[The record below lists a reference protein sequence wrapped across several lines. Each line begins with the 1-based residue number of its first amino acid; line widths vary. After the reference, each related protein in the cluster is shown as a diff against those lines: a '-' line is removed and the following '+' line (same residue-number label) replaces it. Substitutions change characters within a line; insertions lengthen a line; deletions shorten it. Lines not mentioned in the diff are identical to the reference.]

1 MRVNK
6 QNPLQTTPR
15 HGKTMGTI
23 VSTLQAA
30 LELTAGCTEPAAIA
44 YCASFAGKYLGEEP
58 VKFSLKIDQ
67 RTYKNAFGVGIPGA
81 NERRGTKWALAIGF
95 VMACPENRLSIFSEL
110 DAITLEH
117 ADHLHDKDI
126 IEIELLEI
134 DGLFIQLLTA
144 GKNHKVE
151 TTIEAGHTNVVQ
163 LRVDDKD
170 IEYRDNSPAANSPAD
185 YIFTD
190 DVYEPGNWSAIIDDL
205 YTDQELQR
213 TIRQSIAYNMAA
225 ALHGKKYINMGDD
238 QLEHLVM
245 GAIYARMNG
254 DPIPI
259 MSCAGSGNKG
269 LTCIIPVVAHARDL
283 VLGEEKE
290 IKAVLVSV
298 LLTTIITSRFGE
310 VSSVCGAQYA
320 AGAGVIGGILYLK
333 NELALFNG
341 SYNNFISAIGG
352 GFCDGAKG
360 SCSMRGNVA
369 VATALSAINHSL
381 NGFTVS
387 SRDGFLGQN
396 FKQTLDNLAKYN
408 PLVAQFE
415 FETIKILQDK

>member
-1 MRVNK
+1 
-6 QNPLQTTPR
+6 
-15 HGKTMGTI
+15 MGTI
-23 VSTLQAA
+23 VTTLQAA

-58 VKFSLKIDQ
+58 VRFSLKIDQ

-81 NERRGTKWALAIGF
+81 GERRGTKWALMLGF
-95 VMACPENRLSIFSEL
+95 VRACPENRLSIFSEL
-110 DAITLEH
+110 DSSALQQ
-117 ADHLHDKDI
+117 ADLLYDKGI
-126 IEIELLEI
+126 VEIELLEV
-134 DGLFIQLLTA
+134 DGLFIQLSTT
-144 GKNHKVE
+144 GMQHRVE
-151 TTIEAGHTNVVQ
+151 TIIEAGHTNVVL
-163 LRVDDKD
+163 LRVNGEEIDYQDG
-170 IEYRDNSPAANSPAD
+170 SPAANSPAD
-185 YIFTD
+185 YVLTD
-190 DVYEPGNWSAIIDDL
+190 AVYEPDSWPTIIDEL
-205 YTDQELQR
+205 YGDQRLQR
-213 TIRQSIAYNMAA
+213 TIREGIAYNMAA
-225 ALHGKKYINMGDD
+225 ALHGKKYIQAEGE

-254 DPIPI
+254 DPIPV

-269 LTCIIPVVAHARDL
+269 LTCIIPVVAYARDR

-320 AGAGVIGGILYLK
+320 AGAGVIGGILFLK
-333 NELALFNG
+333 DQLELFNG
-341 SYNNFISAIGG
+341 AYNNFISAIGG

-369 VATALSAINHSL
+369 VTTALTAINHAAT
-381 NGFTVS
+381 GFTVS
-387 SRDGFLGQN
+387 SRDGFLGES